1 MAIPIINSWQDYY
14 PVAHEGLGSSYER
27 IILNR
32 LLLLLHKAGKFD
44 NALEAPCFGFT
55 GISGINLV
63 ALAQK
68 SCQVLLEDHDP
79 QRAALIRKSWQQ
91 LDLPLQIR
99 VNPGYTRL
107 DYADKSVDFGFNF
120 SALWFVQNL
129 PEFIAEFCR
138 VIKKNILICVPNR
151 DGIGFK
157 GQLKG
162 YSPEKYPDLHPQHID
177 PKSIVWLMQKEG
189 WKLVKQGY
197 IDCPPWPDIGMSK
210 EDFFAEKLGRARS
223 GSVPQPKEI
232 ESPLSIMP
240 YYQGK
245 DPEFERRML
254 RLYPFELLAPR
265 FFKRMWA
272 HHYYLLFQP

>member
-1 MAIPIINSWQDYY
+1 MAIPIINNWQNYY
-14 PVAHEGLGSSYER
+14 PIAHEGMGSSYER

-32 LLLLLHKAGKFD
+32 LLMLLYEAGEYES
-44 NALEAPCFGFT
+44 ALEAPCFGFT

-63 ALAQK
+63 ALAQRGCK
-68 SCQVLLEDHDP
+68 VMLEDHDP
-79 QRAALIRKSWQQ
+79 LRAALIRKSWQQ

-99 VNPGYTRL
+99 LNPGYTKL

-138 VIKKNILICVPNR
+138 VINKAILISVPNR
-151 DGIGFK
+151 HGIGFK

-162 YSPEKYPDLHPQHID
+162 YSPELYPDLHPGHIA
-177 PKSIVWLMQKEG
+177 PKTIVWLMQREG
-189 WKLVKQGY
+189 WNLVKEGY

-210 EDFFAEKLGRARS
+210 EDFIAQKFGKTSKRDDQEQKQ
-223 GSVPQPKEI
+223 VEN
-232 ESPLSIMP
+232 PLSILP

-245 DPEFERRML
+245 DPGFERRMM
-254 RLYPFELLAPR
+254 RLFPFELLAPR
-265 FFKRMWA
+265 FFKRIWA
-272 HHYYLLFQP
+272 HHYYMLFHP